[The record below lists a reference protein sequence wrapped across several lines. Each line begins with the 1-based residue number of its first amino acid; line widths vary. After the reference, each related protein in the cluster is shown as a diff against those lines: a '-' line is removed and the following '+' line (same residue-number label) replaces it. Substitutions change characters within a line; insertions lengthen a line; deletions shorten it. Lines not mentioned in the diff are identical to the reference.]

1 METVNQE
8 NNVVQEEP
16 KKDTF
21 TQDEVNTIIN
31 DRLKRER
38 AKYEDYEALKAKATK
53 FDEMEEANKTELQK
67 ANEKA
72 SALEAELTALKSAN
86 SIREIR
92 DRVSTETGIPASLL
106 TAETEEECQE
116 QAKAILAYAKPSS
129 YPAVKD
135 GGELQNI
142 SKPNTR
148 DQFNEWATK
157 AFS

>member
-92 DRVSTETGIPASLL
+92 DRVSTETGIPSSLL

-129 YPAVKD
+129 YPVVKD
-135 GGELQNI
+135 GGELQSI
-142 SKPNTR
+142 GKPNTR